1 MESIELVRRNLEQSR
16 DHVLMR
22 VEDMREHCI
31 VFPTPK
37 GGGHTLWVL
46 GHLAYIE
53 GLVVRRFMLGEDNM
67 HRGQLAD
74 ARRAAGLE
82 RMWL

>member
-1 MESIELVRRNLEQSR
+1 MSR
-16 DHVLMR
+16 DRALAR
-22 VEDMREHCI
+22 IEDMREYGK
-31 VFPTPK
+31 VYPTPRS
-37 GGGHTLWVL
+37 GAHTVWVL

-53 GLVVRRFMLGEDNM
+53 TLVVRHLMRGEPNSRYM
-67 HRGQLAD
+67 HRGHLAD